1 MKKLLS
7 ALLVTFAVVG
17 SVYAESNHRV
27 SASAVTTKV
36 SESATASVRV
46 EPQNGYKI
54 NEEFPAKL
62 TLTAPQGVTLEKVK
76 LTKGDA
82 AQLDKSAL
90 VFNVKLTATE
100 AGKKT
105 VTGELRFAVC
115 KETECVPTT
124 QAVSIQV
131 DAK

>member
-7 ALLVTFAVVG
+7 ALLVTFAMVG
-17 SVYAESNHRV
+17 SVYAESDHKVSVSGV
-27 SASAVTTKV
+27 SAKV
-36 SESATASVRV
+36 SESATATVRV
-46 EPQNGYKI
+46 EPSGGYKI
-54 NEEFPAKL
+54 NEEFPARL
-62 TLTAPQGVTLEKVK
+62 SLTAPEGVTLDKAK

-90 VFNVKLTATE
+90 VFKVKLTATE

-115 KETECVPTT
+115 KESECKPMT

>member
-17 SVYAESNHRV
+17 TVNADSDHRV
-27 SASAVTTKV
+27 SVGSVSAKV
-36 SESATASVRV
+36 SESATATVRV
-46 EPQNGYKI
+46 EPQGGYKI

-62 TLTAPQGVTLEKVK
+62 TLTAPAGVTLEKAK

-115 KETECVPTT
+115 KETECKPMT
-124 QAVSIQV
+124 QSVSIQV